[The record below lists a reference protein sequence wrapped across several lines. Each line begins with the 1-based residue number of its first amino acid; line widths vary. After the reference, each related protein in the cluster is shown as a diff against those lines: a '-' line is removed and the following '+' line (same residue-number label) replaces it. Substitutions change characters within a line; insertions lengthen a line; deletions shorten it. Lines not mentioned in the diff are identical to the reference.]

1 MARELILK
9 LGKKITDRVDVK
21 LGMTKLDENSPEY
34 YGLASVVTDEMAELA
49 LAMKV
54 RVPTTPAEI
63 GKKVGKDPV
72 YVEQLFDQMSMIGLL
87 EYNWEN
93 ADHHKQWT
101 LPIFVPGSAEL
112 MNMNLQQVETHP
124 EIAQFFERMSFLP
137 LTKITCM
144 VPPGGA
150 GVGMHVIPVEKAI
163 PATNESV
170 DVEHIS
176 HWLKKYE
183 DHLGVGYCSCRN
195 AMRIQGE
202 GCGELQDEMCIAV
215 GQFCDYCLE
224 TGKGRK
230 ITYDEA
236 MEILQRA
243 EDNGYVHQITNI
255 DGEDKIFAI
264 CNCALGSCFALR
276 TSQLFNTPNMSAS
289 AYRAHVDAEKC
300 VACGKCAEVCPAGAA
315 KLGQKLCTKT
325 GPVTYPKQPL
335 PDDNHWGEHM
345 WSPNYKDDN
354 QKQCHESG
362 TAPCKT
368 ACPAHIAVQGYIN
381 LAAQGRYL
389 DALKLIKQDN
399 PFPAVCGS
407 ICRKYCE
414 DACTRGTVDEPL
426 AIDEIKKFI
435 AEQDMK
441 AEHRYVPPMNSCTHE
456 KFDQKVAI
464 IGGGPAGMSCAYFL
478 AIEGYSPVVFEK
490 EAVPGGMLV
499 NGIPSFRIGKD
510 VVKSEIDVLRE
521 MGVEFK
527 CGVEVGKDITIQ
539 QLREEGYQAFYVAVG
554 LQQASKLNITG
565 EDLKGV
571 KSGLDFLREVNA
583 GKLKKLTGDVVV
595 IGGGNAAI
603 DVARAALRLTKGSV
617 NMYCLEKDEEMPT
630 VPDEKNAGIADG
642 VVINNSWAPKAILG
656 EGGKVTGIEL
666 MRCVSVRDASGKFA
680 PVYDENETIT
690 VPCSNVLV
698 AIGQRS
704 VYGDV
709 LAGTAAET
717 ADGRLIA
724 HDAVTFQSNEPDIFV
739 GGDCATGPK
748 YTIDAIATGREG
760 AVSIHRFVNKG
771 QTLTIHRNTR
781 EFKELNKD
789 DIVLPTEKIKK
800 PARAAV
806 AIDSKKV
813 RTMQDDRVTFT
824 EEQIRSEA
832 SRCLSCGR
840 SVVDP
845 NKCIGCGICTTK
857 CEFDA
862 IHLKR
867 VRPQNSKM
875 IPAED
880 KFKAI
885 GPYAA
890 KRQVKII
897 KKSLAEKKK

>member
-183 DHLGVGYCSCRN
+183 DQLGVGYCSCRN

-335 PDDNHWGEHM
+335 PDDNPWGELM
-345 WSPNYKDDN
+345 WSQNYKDDN

-362 TAPCKT
+362 TA
-368 ACPAHIAVQGYIN
+368 
-381 LAAQGRYL
+381 
-389 DALKLIKQDN
+389 
-399 PFPAVCGS
+399 
-407 ICRKYCE
+407 
-414 DACTRGTVDEPL
+414 
-426 AIDEIKKFI
+426 
-435 AEQDMK
+435 
-441 AEHRYVPPMNSCTHE
+441 
-456 KFDQKVAI
+456 
-464 IGGGPAGMSCAYFL
+464 
-478 AIEGYSPVVFEK
+478 
-490 EAVPGGMLV
+490 
-499 NGIPSFRIGKD
+499 
-510 VVKSEIDVLRE
+510 
-521 MGVEFK
+521 
-527 CGVEVGKDITIQ
+527 
-539 QLREEGYQAFYVAVG
+539 
-554 LQQASKLNITG
+554 
-565 EDLKGV
+565 
-571 KSGLDFLREVNA
+571 
-583 GKLKKLTGDVVV
+583 
-595 IGGGNAAI
+595 
-603 DVARAALRLTKGSV
+603 
-617 NMYCLEKDEEMPT
+617 
-630 VPDEKNAGIADG
+630 
-642 VVINNSWAPKAILG
+642 
-656 EGGKVTGIEL
+656 
-666 MRCVSVRDASGKFA
+666 RC
-680 PVYDENETIT
+680 
-690 VPCSNVLV
+690 
-698 AIGQRS
+698 
-704 VYGDV
+704 
-709 LAGTAAET
+709 
-717 ADGRLIA
+717 
-724 HDAVTFQSNEPDIFV
+724 
-739 GGDCATGPK
+739 
-748 YTIDAIATGREG
+748 
-760 AVSIHRFVNKG
+760 
-771 QTLTIHRNTR
+771 
-781 EFKELNKD
+781 
-789 DIVLPTEKIKK
+789 
-800 PARAAV
+800 
-806 AIDSKKV
+806 
-813 RTMQDDRVTFT
+813 
-824 EEQIRSEA
+824 
-832 SRCLSCGR
+832 
-840 SVVDP
+840 
-845 NKCIGCGICTTK
+845 
-857 CEFDA
+857 
-862 IHLKR
+862 
-867 VRPQNSKM
+867 
-875 IPAED
+875 
-880 KFKAI
+880 
-885 GPYAA
+885 
-890 KRQVKII
+890 
-897 KKSLAEKKK
+897 